1 MLQKIMGTVI
11 INLIMQ
17 KYMRSKA
24 LLPCKSPFWYTVC
37 PKHPDSIPAQNML
50 ESQVTM
56 LIHVSSQILQEELDL
71 DSVPKDSS
79 LSGWNETWKR
89 IQLQALTLNNPNHHK
104 CVQEG
109 LLLEFLTNT
118 MRRWQYQKRK
128 VHKEQLKAIQ
138 VHLNNY
144 SGLKAIRRDKWK
156 TQHNWLFLSYI
167 HFVYWIF
174 YW

>member
-1 MLQKIMGTVI
+1 
-11 INLIMQ
+11 
-17 KYMRSKA
+17 
-24 LLPCKSPFWYTVC
+24 
-37 PKHPDSIPAQNML
+37 
-50 ESQVTM
+50 
-56 LIHVSSQILQEELDL
+56 L